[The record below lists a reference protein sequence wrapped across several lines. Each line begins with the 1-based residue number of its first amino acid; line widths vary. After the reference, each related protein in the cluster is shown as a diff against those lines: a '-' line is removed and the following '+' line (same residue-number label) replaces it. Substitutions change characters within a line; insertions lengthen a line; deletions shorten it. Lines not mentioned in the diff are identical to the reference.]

1 MFIKALNLQ
10 LNPMF
15 GAAAMSLSSFCVVTN
30 ALRLNFFKLHDSS
43 KDHGSRYAPSRYAP
57 SRYAPSKYAPSSY
70 APDKFSLNKNA
81 PGSVDSGRIDSAE
94 IEPDRSA
101 PIGSEPVESIENL
114 AISPVESERMAN
126 RAVEAKTFAA
136 NQKEK
141 ETKTMEK
148 TLQIEGMMCGHCE
161 AHVKKALEGLEAVT
175 QANVS
180 HETGTAV
187 VTLTTEIS
195 DDVLTQTVAD
205 QGYKVTE
212 IR

>member
-1 MFIKALNLQ
+1 M
-10 LNPMF
+10 
-15 GAAAMSLSSFCVVTN
+15 
-30 ALRLNFFKLHDSS
+30 
-43 KDHGSRYAPSRYAP
+43 
-57 SRYAPSKYAPSSY
+57 
-70 APDKFSLNKNA
+70 NKNA

-187 VTLTTEIS
+187 ITLTTEIS